1 MRAVWWTWG
10 LFHKLTDF
18 SQKWSWLGGG
28 DESCRWDINNHNIV
42 ATLILERLRDPKNV
56 IVSQGYDHFFWNWC
70 CADFCGCCSHWFF
83 SLNGT
88 TSMGKKKKKKPGFS
102 QNAQRKHSAKYHSR
116 LFLSIFSIPGT
127 MSLGKM
133 KVSLTTNVKR
143 WVDSVLLSWDDE
155 MFSKWQRN
163 QNHFKHGES
172 QMLVENQIRSNKHQ
186 NYMLLKKKSCSL
198 KKNGEYNC

>member
-88 TSMGKKKKKKPGFS
+88 TSMGKKKKKNLASVRMLKESTVLNTTVDCFLASS
-102 QNAQRKHSAKYHSR
+102 QYQEPWA
-116 LFLSIFSIPGT
+116 
-127 MSLGKM
+127 LGKWKSPWLQM
-133 KVSLTTNVKR
+133 WR
-143 WVDSVLLSWDDE
+143 DE
-155 MFSKWQRN
+155 
-163 QNHFKHGES
+163 
-172 QMLVENQIRSNKHQ
+172 
-186 NYMLLKKKSCSL
+186 
-198 KKNGEYNC
+198 